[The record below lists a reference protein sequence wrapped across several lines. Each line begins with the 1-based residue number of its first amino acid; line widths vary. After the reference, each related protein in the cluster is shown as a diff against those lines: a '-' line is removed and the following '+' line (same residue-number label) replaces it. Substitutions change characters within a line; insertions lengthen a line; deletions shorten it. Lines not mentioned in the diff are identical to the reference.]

1 MRKKS
6 VPITVLIILLAII
19 PFCLLQVNSASSE
32 LNERNSQT
40 STATDN
46 IIKEDNHIEINTY
59 QRPLWVSPDGSLPK
73 NYDTRKNPAKIGAS
87 ELMLESAA
95 FPNSEGQIYVLVN
108 PNLYSGISASI
119 TQFVSDIQMSGY
131 SVSLYTLTW
140 QDSQAVRSLLQTGL
154 SSGLEG
160 AIFVGNI
167 PAAWYEM
174 GPPLQDAYEKFPTDL
189 YYMDLDGNWTDADTD
204 GFFDG
209 HSGDVQPEIWVAR
222 IDASGLTEDESQFVN
237 NYFTKEHRYRIGDLV
252 SRRRALVYIDDDWT
266 TWADE
271 ENYAIQQLYDV
282 TDLVKDNSTTNANDY
297 KTRLQTGSYEWVH
310 LMCHGS
316 SGGHVFKIP
325 PDVQED
331 EWVLPSDYQLI
342 DPQVTFYQFFVCSAA
357 RFIESDYLAG
367 SAVFARN
374 AGVLAIGSTKSG
386 GMIDSGSFYTYLS
399 QGNSIGDAFKQ
410 WLTLHVGSEPEWVY
424 GMTIIGDPLLK
435 PHLGSEVP
443 SDYPKIQAA
452 INAANDGDT
461 IFVTSGT
468 YYENVVT
475 NKSISI
481 VGENKTNTIID
492 GSLNGNVVNI
502 TVSNVKVSGF
512 TIRRSGTNTDYSGIW
527 ISGPSTSNIITSN
540 ILTENYNGIY
550 LLSNSANNTISEN
563 IVNGNTYN
571 GIYLSASSNNTIR
584 GNLAAYSSRGIELY
598 YSSDNNTL
606 EENNIVMNG
615 EGLRIDYSSNNMI
628 NQNQI
633 EQNAYGILLFY
644 STNNNIVEN
653 SVAGNNQSGIYIWSE
668 TSGNEFYHNK
678 MDNPNQV
685 HDLGSLNVWDNG
697 YPSGGNYWSGYID
710 VDNNKGPYQNITGS
724 DGIWD
729 NPYIINSN
737 NTDLYPLA
745 FPYET
750 QPPTITVLSPENKS
764 YAVNDSIPLTFTV
777 DEFASWIG
785 YSLNEQ
791 ANVTVTG
798 NTTLP
803 VMSDGLH
810 YVVVYANDTFG
821 NMGASDTRHFTV
833 DTVAPT
839 GSIVINN
846 GDASTTSTSVTLTL
860 TSTDATSGVNQ
871 VRYSNDGP
879 TWSSWESASST
890 KAWTLTSGDGTKTV
904 YYQIRDNAGLLS
916 STYSD
921 TISLQSP
928 SPSPTPSPSPS
939 PQPTPSPSPTPEP
952 TPTPTSSPQP
962 TPSPTP
968 PPEEQ
973 PILLYAIVVAGA
985 FAFIGVTL
993 FMLKKRRHQQ
1003 AETSKV

>member
-6 VPITVLIILLAII
+6 VIVTVLIILLTIM

-46 IIKEDNHIEINTY
+46 IIKEDNHIEINSY
-59 QRPLWVSPDGSLPK
+59 QPLLWISPNGSLPK
-73 NYDTRKNPAKIGAS
+73 NYDTRKNSAKINAS
-87 ELMLESAA
+87 ELTFESADP
-95 FPNSEGQIYVLVN
+95 PNSEGQIYVLVN

-119 TQFVSDIQMSGY
+119 TQFVSDIQISGY
-131 SVSLYTLTW
+131 SVSLFTLTW

-167 PAAWYEM
+167 PVAWYEM
-174 GPPLQDAYEKFPTDL
+174 GPPLQDAYENFTTDL
-189 YYMDLDGNWTDADTD
+189 YYMDLDGNWTDADMD

-209 HSGDVQPEIWVAR
+209 HSGNIQPEIWVAR
-222 IDASGLTEDESQFVN
+222 IDASSLTGDESQFIN
-237 NYFTKEHRYRIGDLV
+237 TYFTKEHRYRIGDLV
-252 SRRRALVYIDDDWT
+252 SRRRALVYIDDDWASG
-266 TWADE
+266 ADE
-271 ENYAIQQLYDV
+271 ENYAIQQLYDA

-297 KTRLQTGSYEWVH
+297 KNRLQTESYEWVH
-310 LMCHGS
+310 LMCHGAYD
-316 SGGHVFKIP
+316 GHTFKIP
-325 PDVQED
+325 PDIWEG
-331 EWVLPSDYQLI
+331 ESVLSSDYQLI
-342 DPQVTFYQFFVCSAA
+342 DPQVMFYQFFVCSAA
-357 RFIESDYLAG
+357 RFTESNYLAG

-374 AGVLAIGSTKSG
+374 GGVLAIGSTKAG
-386 GMIDSGSFYTYLS
+386 GMIDSGSFYNSLS
-399 QGNSIGDAFKQ
+399 QGNSIGNAFIQ
-410 WLTLHVGSEPEWVY
+410 WLSLYVESEPDWVY

-435 PHLGSEVP
+435 PHLGSDVP
-443 SDYPKIQAA
+443 SDYLTIQSA
-452 INAANDGDT
+452 INAANGGDT
-461 IFVTSGT
+461 VFVTSGT
-468 YYENVVT
+468 YYENLVV
-475 NKSISI
+475 NKTISL
-481 VGENKTNTIID
+481 VGEDKTNTIID

-502 TVSNVKVSGF
+502 TASNVKVTGF
-512 TIRRSGTNTDYSGIW
+512 TIRRSGTDTDYSGIW
-527 ISGPSTSNIITSN
+527 ISGPSSGNIITNN

-563 IVNGNTYN
+563 IVNGNAYN
-571 GIYLSASSNNTIR
+571 GIYLSTSSNNTIM

-598 YSSDNNTL
+598 YSSDNNNL
-606 EENNIVMNG
+606 EENNIIMNG
-615 EGLRIDYSSNNMI
+615 EGLRIDYSSSNRI

-633 EQNAYGILLFY
+633 GQNAYGILMFY

-653 SVAGNNQSGIYIWSE
+653 SITGNNQSGIYIWSE

-685 HDLGSLNVWDNG
+685 HNLGSLNVWDNG
-697 YPSGGNYWSGYID
+697 YPSGGNYWSDYID
-710 VDNNKGPYQNITGS
+710 IDDNKGPYQNITGS
-724 DGIWD
+724 DGVWD
-729 NPYIINSN
+729 NPYIIDSN

-750 QPPTITVLSPENKS
+750 QPPTVTILSPENRT
-764 YAVNDSIPLTFTV
+764 YAVNASIVLTFTV
-777 DEFASWIG
+777 GEFASWMG
-785 YSLNEQ
+785 YSENGQ

-798 NTTLP
+798 NITLP

-810 YVVVYANDTFG
+810 YIVVYANDTFG
-821 NMGASDTRHFTV
+821 NMGASDARHFTV
-833 DTVAPT
+833 DTAAPT

-846 GDASTTSTSVTLTL
+846 GAGSTTSTSVTLTL
-860 TSTDATSGVNQ
+860 TSTDATSGVYQ
-871 VRYSNDGP
+871 VRYSNDGS
-879 TWSSWESASST
+879 TWSSWESPSVT

-904 YYQIRDNAGLLS
+904 YYQIRDNVGLLS

-921 TISLQSP
+921 TISLQSPSPSP

-968 PPEEQ
+968 PPEEK
-973 PILLYAIVVAGA
+973 PLFLYAIIVAGA
-985 FAFIGVTL
+985 FALIGATL
-993 FMLKKRRHQQ
+993 FMLKKRR
-1003 AETSKV
+1003 